1 MSFFNSLLE
10 KYNLQKHDGR
20 SLWKYNISDI
30 DLQDLIS
37 KININRPLL
46 IDPRDI
52 TIYYSQWWKKNYNGG
67 KPSKNEIFQSLTAD
81 NFYNF
86 DSNDFYNLA
95 IKGAEMLGIKWIK
108 KQNTLYFRTLLL
120 QGGLPI
126 AHITANQGYYQ
137 NFLLAVLEEQPDTI
151 EDFIFNPLIINL
163 LPKSSQNDIIYENC
177 LEIVKSILNN
187 ENEYDELLDSDDV
200 IKSIS
205 NQLKIRKKTLEKKQR
220 LSKPKNYWLMSFQN
234 ETINISLKIGLAD
247 TYDNDSLSSILG
259 FEINEREY
267 QFYLNDDLIC
277 VFRKMTN
284 GKFKT
289 DWYSQQDREWSL
301 DDKLPYTYVIHNNEK
316 IEVKDFIQII
326 PNIYEP
332 SLWDKYSE
340 TEWRL
345 VKGTNTSNNEAAL
358 LFPVEWYSNSLSVPL
373 SIYGNQLSWLTFE
386 GEIEITNNNQTNKY
400 LSAVDSFNWTI
411 ESNKPSW
418 MLKANMAVVQNMPR
432 IFVYDETDKLISRE
446 KIKVWVKRHK
456 SNEAW
461 QELLKLS
468 FITIGCMDLKIEK
481 DGLIAY
487 DMFFNIGNLQLKY
500 LKKSI
505 DYAELQLK
513 NKENFEFTLDES
525 AILDIKSEN
534 DIYILDVNI
543 EHGQIPTNV
552 KGSLGHRNHKKLF
565 FELEAPFEGM
575 IMTDN
580 DGKIIP
586 ETQTLSISNLYG
598 IRILRS
604 ANTETFIRIKN
615 SLKTDVKITKE
626 LKEVS
631 QPLIAFK
638 DEIVRL
644 YYLADAMNYK
654 NKVTIELIEGRNTKI
669 YEISGF
675 SHTLNV
681 ENQNENKVC
690 LYNSNDELN
699 LYAVPLNCSSNS
711 IELIPLLK
719 NESSYI
725 TPSTEIT
732 NQFIII
738 STKEKESQLMPRFIC
753 TNENFIGTD
762 KNERIEQYHVQLTQ
776 GNLEDEIWNR
786 VLAYFKIC
794 TKHDLPFST
803 FDELRAIS
811 RSSQVASRAFLF
823 LGINF
828 EDFEDYI
835 QKYIPEMEQD
845 LGFCFH
851 WIKKSDWEGALNE
864 INELTGNQFITEI
877 FSLITSY
884 MLENELTELLQFMNG
899 NSGNTS
905 RIYNADISNLRAKL
919 GQRVLDELPTYTP
932 KITKDYG
939 IPIGQHLQVKLLL
952 RSPIAVAES
961 INDIQK
967 ENPLWAGDDH
977 RENIRR
983 NIQYSQYLNPEFYN
997 RVMLHALKNN

>member
-10 KYNLQKHDGR
+10 KHNLQRHDGR
-20 SLWKYNISDI
+20 SLWKYNVSNI
-30 DLQDLIS
+30 DLQNLIS
-37 KININRPLL
+37 KINISRPLL
-46 IDPRDI
+46 IDPRDA

-67 KPSKNEIFQSLTAD
+67 KPSKDEIFKSITVANL
-81 NFYNF
+81 NNF
-86 DSNDFYNLA
+86 DSDDFYKLA
-95 IKGAEMLGIKWIK
+95 IKGAQILGVKWIK

-120 QGGLPI
+120 QGGLPV
-126 AHITANQGYYQ
+126 AHIAANQGYYQ
-137 NFLLAVLEEQPDTI
+137 NFLLAVLEEQPETI
-151 EDFIFNPLIINL
+151 EDFIFNPAIINL

-177 LEIVKSILNN
+177 LEIVKSILND

-200 IKSIS
+200 IQSIS
-205 NQLKIRKKTLEKKQR
+205 NELKIRKRTLIKKQR
-220 LSKPKNYWLMSFQN
+220 ISKPKNYWLMNFQN
-234 ETINISLKIGLAD
+234 ESINIYLKIGLAD

-259 FEINEREY
+259 FEICEREY
-267 QFYLNDDLIC
+267 QFFLNDDLIC
-277 VFRKMTN
+277 VFRKMAN

-289 DWYSQQDREWSL
+289 DWYSQQDREWNL

-316 IEVKDFIQII
+316 TEVKDFVQII
-326 PNIYEP
+326 PSIYEP

-345 VKGTNTSNNEAAL
+345 VKGTTTSNSEAAL
-358 LFPVEWYSNSLSVPL
+358 LFPVEWYSNLHSRPL
-373 SIYGNQLSWLTFE
+373 SIYGNQLFWLTFE
-386 GEIEITNNNQTNKY
+386 GKIELTNDSQTNKY

-418 MLKANMAVVQNMPR
+418 MIKANMAVVQNMPR
-432 IFVYDETDKLISRE
+432 IFVYDETDKLIPRE
-446 KIKVWVKRHK
+446 KFTVWIKKHK
-456 SNEAW
+456 SSETW
-461 QELLKLS
+461 QDLSRLS
-468 FITIGCMDLKIEK
+468 FLPIGCIDLKIEK
-481 DGLIAY
+481 DELIAY
-487 DMFFNIGNLQLKY
+487 DMFFNIGNIQLKY
-500 LKKSI
+500 VKKSI
-505 DYAELQLK
+505 DHAELQLK
-513 NKENFEFTLDES
+513 NKETFKFTLDDS

-534 DIYILDVNI
+534 DIYILDVNT
-543 EHGQIPTNV
+543 EHGQIPTNI
-552 KGSLGHRNHKKLF
+552 KGSLGHKNHKKLF

-575 IMTDN
+575 IMTDK

-586 ETQTLSISNLYG
+586 ETQTLAISNLYG

-654 NKVTIELIEGRNTKI
+654 NKVTLELIEGRNTKT

-690 LYNSNDELN
+690 LYDSNDELN
-699 LYAVPLNCSSNS
+699 LYAVPLNCASKS
-711 IELIPLLK
+711 IELIPLL
-719 NESSYI
+719 NNGASYTI
-725 TPSTEIT
+725 PSTEISS
-732 NQFIII
+732 QFIVI
-738 STKEKESQLMPRFIC
+738 STKEMESQLMPRFIC
-753 TNENFIGTD
+753 TDENFIGID
-762 KNERIEQYHVQLTQ
+762 KNERIEQYYVQLND
-776 GNLEDEIWNR
+776 GNLKDEIWKR
-786 VLAYFKIC
+786 TLTYFKIC

-811 RSSQVASRAFLF
+811 RSSLVASRAFLLF
-823 LGINF
+823 GINSENF
-828 EDFEDYI
+828 DDFI

-851 WIKKSDWEGALNE
+851 WIKISDWEDALNE
-864 INELTGNQFITEI
+864 TNELTSNQYITEI
-877 FSLITSY
+877 SSLITSY

-899 NSGNTS
+899 NPRNIS
-905 RIYNADISNLRAKL
+905 RIYNADISTLRAKL
-919 GQRVLDELPTYTP
+919 GERVLNELPIYTP
-932 KITKDYG
+932 KTTKKYG
-939 IPIGQHLQVKLLL
+939 IPIEQHLQVKLLL

-961 INDIQK
+961 INGIQK
-967 ENPLWAGDDH
+967 EYSIWAGNDH
-977 RENIRR
+977 RESIRR

-997 RVMLHALKNN
+997 RVILHALKNN